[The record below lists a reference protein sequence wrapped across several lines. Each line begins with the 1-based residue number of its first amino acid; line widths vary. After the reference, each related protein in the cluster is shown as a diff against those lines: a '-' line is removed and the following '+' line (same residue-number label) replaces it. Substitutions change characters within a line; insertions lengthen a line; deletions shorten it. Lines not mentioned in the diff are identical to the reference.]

1 MYNLDAEIGD
11 VVPIPIVPELETNN
25 KLVDPELIV
34 NDPVPKETDAD
45 TDPVAIWDKFN
56 PVIPVAGMLYKP
68 APDPTKDPENDAVL
82 YELVKA
88 LNDDVVTK
96 EPVILLKLPVGPTGP

>member
-1 MYNLDAEIGD
+1 
-11 VVPIPIVPELETNN
+11 
-25 KLVDPELIV
+25 
-34 NDPVPKETDAD
+34 
-45 TDPVAIWDKFN
+45 
-56 PVIPVAGMLYKP
+56 MLYNP
-68 APDPTKDPENDAVL
+68 APDPTKDPVKDPVL